1 MQTDIYETN
10 TFQCTTKNG
19 FYLIRLLVVGV
30 TDAVGEDESDSCG
43 EVVPIAMR
51 DAGDAPS
58 GALIS
63 RLISSLLLRETKWE
77 NAPIFIICKHETS
90 QTHSYSLTNISS
102 ETMHGNP
109 YTILRFS
116 VFLDTF
122 HLGSI
127 RDLDCTTNIYDQACI
142 LKQRKCDEYILMEY
156 RYFHLKDFMMRRNF
170 NIKPF
175 NFSLVHVV
183 MLLSFK

>member
-1 MQTDIYETN
+1 MTVESAVLVPVLYARYMQTDSYEIN
-10 TFQCTTKNG
+10 TFQCTTKKG

-77 NAPIFIICKHETS
+77 NAHIFIICKHKTF
-90 QTHSYSLTNISS
+90 QTHSCSLTSVSS
-102 ETMHGNP
+102 ETMNGNSH
-109 YTILRFS
+109 TILGFNI
-116 VFLDTF
+116 FLDTF
-122 HLGSI
+122 HFGNI
-127 RDLDCTTNIYDQACI
+127 KDLDCTTNIYDQACI
-142 LKQRKCDEYILMEY
+142 LKQRKFD
-156 RYFHLKDFMMRRNF
+156 
-170 NIKPF
+170 
-175 NFSLVHVV
+175 
-183 MLLSFK
+183 

>member
-1 MQTDIYETN
+1 MVWVAVESAVLVPISYARYMQTKSYEIN
-10 TFQCTTKNG
+10 TFQCTTKKG

-77 NAPIFIICKHETS
+77 NAHTFIICKHKNFQTYSCSPTS
-90 QTHSYSLTNISS
+90 ISS
-102 ETMHGNP
+102 ETMHINLYP
-109 YTILRFS
+109 ILGFNI
-116 VFLDTF
+116 FLGIF
-122 HLGSI
+122 HLGNI
-127 RDLDCTTNIYDQACI
+127 KDLDCTTNVYDQACI
-142 LKQRKCDEYILMEY
+142 LKQRKLDECILMEY
-156 RYFHLKDFMMRRNF
+156 CYFHLKDFMNKKKF
-170 NIKPF
+170 
-175 NFSLVHVV
+175 
-183 MLLSFK
+183 